1 MYLLR
6 QTAEKI
12 LYIMNQLPDHDA
24 FELKIDNKSGIGA
37 TVTLTVDIVHD
48 NIPGK
53 FTVTV
58 EGPDNW

>member
-12 LYIMNQLPDHDA
+12 LFVMNQLPDHDA
-24 FELKIDNKSGIGA
+24 FELKIDQSSGIGT
-37 TVTLTVDIVHD
+37 TVTLAVDIVHK

-53 FTVTV
+53 FVIEV
-58 EGPDNW
+58 EGPENW